1 MGLSWSLFAAGASTA
16 VVSLWK
22 VDSSSTTDLMLAFH
36 RARVTARAMPG
47 AAGSGRTSPGRTAA
61 AMRTASR
68 ALLATREY
76 RHPFYWAGFI
86 VAGAP

>member
-1 MGLSWSLFAAGASTA
+1 
-16 VVSLWK
+16 
-22 VDSSSTTDLMLAFH
+22 
-36 RARVTARAMPG
+36 
-47 AAGSGRTSPGRTAA
+47 
-61 AMRTASR
+61 MRTASR